1 MTSGVGPPGQSACSS
16 CPPMTS
22 SMREPRWRWR
32 DLRFKAS
39 APTPMTLV
47 KWAGHY
53 GLWKL
58 LLAPAATTRIT
69 AEVDGIEPA
78 FVDEGVVGVGQTLP
92 SWGMR

>member
-1 MTSGVGPPGQSACSS
+1 
-16 CPPMTS
+16 
-22 SMREPRWRWR
+22 
-32 DLRFKAS
+32 
-39 APTPMTLV
+39 MTLV

-69 AEVDGIEPA
+69 AEVDGNEPA
-78 FVDEGVVGVGQTLP
+78 FVDKGVVGVGQTLP